1 VIAFDSI
8 CDNEADA
15 DSTVELFR
23 TCEDVDHGAIVG
35 AYVGVSTVGQC
46 FKERVFYSMFVG
58 KIESQKVRATNIATG
73 GSMWAEDSC

>member
-1 VIAFDSI
+1 MIAFDSI